1 MGKKLSLNKRIGLIA
16 LSALLPMALLLSY
29 LLFVLSSS
37 VQSFNEVTKSIS
49 YASAYAETAKDK
61 IDYTMYYAIYA
72 GREFDKLE
80 VGRTF
85 GTVEIVDPYEFIE
98 ELRGACYEM
107 SDLATISTNQKRAER
122 MIKTLDSLE
131 KRVSII
137 DENLQIGGKFEDNKR
152 ILNDDIE
159 SLTDIINETLQD
171 YIYLESESLAN
182 VRDDVVRQEQNAI
195 TVCVIT
201 VAIVLVASISLSVF
215 AIRSVTTPIKK
226 LSKMAGKVAKGDF
239 TARTEVP
246 AEDEIAVLTN
256 SFNDMTQEIGDLI
269 ENIKAEQANLRLTES
284 KLLQAQI
291 NPHFLYNT
299 LDTIVWM
306 AEEKKSEQVVKVV
319 TLLSQFFRT
328 TLSGGSDYISINEE
342 LKHVES
348 YLKIQE
354 VRYQDI
360 LDFEIEAS
368 PEVLEYR
375 IPKLT
380 LQPLVENALYHG
392 IKNKR
397 GKGLIRVEA
406 VKKGQ
411 NILLKIIDNGVGMT
425 EEELQSTRNR
435 LVNERQSGSSGYGI
449 YNVNRRIKYYCG
461 EEYGVFFESEKGV
474 GTSAVVIIAADKITP
489 IS

>member
-1 MGKKLSLNKRIGLIA
+1 M
-16 LSALLPMALLLSY
+16 
-29 LLFVLSSS
+29 
-37 VQSFNEVTKSIS
+37 
-49 YASAYAETAKDK
+49 
-61 IDYTMYYAIYA
+61 
-72 GREFDKLE
+72 
-80 VGRTF
+80 
-85 GTVEIVDPYEFIE
+85 
-98 ELRGACYEM
+98 
-107 SDLATISTNQKRAER
+107 
-122 MIKTLDSLE
+122 
-131 KRVSII
+131 
-137 DENLQIGGKFEDNKR
+137 
-152 ILNDDIE
+152 
-159 SLTDIINETLQD
+159 
-171 YIYLESESLAN
+171 ESESLAN

-201 VAIVLVASISLSVF
+201 VATVLVASISLSVF